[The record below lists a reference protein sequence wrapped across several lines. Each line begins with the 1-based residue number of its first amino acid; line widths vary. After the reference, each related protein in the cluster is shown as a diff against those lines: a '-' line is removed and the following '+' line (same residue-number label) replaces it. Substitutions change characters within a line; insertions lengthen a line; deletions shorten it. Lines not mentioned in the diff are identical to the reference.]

1 MLSLPFTF
9 KYYFYNQPVDM
20 RKSFNGLQLLIMN
33 IVSAK
38 ELPGK
43 MYIFLNKR
51 KDKVKAL
58 YWDNDGFAIWY
69 KKLQK
74 GIFRF
79 PDSNQN
85 YIELSAEILHQIFLG
100 FDLKFLKKHKR
111 FSL

>member
-1 MLSLPFTF
+1 
-9 KYYFYNQPVDM
+9 
-20 RKSFNGLQLLIMN
+20 MN

-69 KKLQK
+69 KQLQK
-74 GIFRF
+74 GVFGF
-79 PDSNQN
+79 PDSNEN
-85 YIELSAEILHQIFLG
+85 YIELPAEILHQIFLG